1 MLDLSQNGFFH
12 LQAQGGDTTGGFD
25 IFSNGLL
32 DKDTF
37 DYMLELK
44 RMITA
49 GDRTGLV
56 GAMAY
61 YAKVIAGFLCLAH
74 FAGKAYNY
82 MLGEETWKIMPLLR
96 PFALLLVIMFWG
108 GYCDLVR
115 WPAAQLEGTAYAQ
128 IYAKNQEIGQLASER
143 WEQIDILTGRIYT
156 KAAMVDNAMDSWQNE
171 DFLQALISSMSVTDC
186 GRFLGVQGFPVGIHV
201 DHREAGTDISS
212 VLNRADH
219 HDADA
224 LYEYTVY
231 HRTALV
237 RIFRA
242 RGMA

>member
-61 YAKVIAGFLCLAH
+61 YAKVIAGFCAWLILRERLTTICWVKRLGRLC
-74 FAGKAYNY
+74 
-82 MLGEETWKIMPLLR
+82 R
-96 PFALLLVIMFWG
+96 
-108 GYCDLVR
+108 
-115 WPAAQLEGTAYAQ
+115 
-128 IYAKNQEIGQLASER
+128 S
-143 WEQIDILTGRIYT
+143 
-156 KAAMVDNAMDSWQNE
+156 
-171 DFLQALISSMSVTDC
+171 
-186 GRFLGVQGFPVGIHV
+186 
-201 DHREAGTDISS
+201 
-212 VLNRADH
+212 
-219 HDADA
+219 
-224 LYEYTVY
+224 
-231 HRTALV
+231 
-237 RIFRA
+237 
-242 RGMA
+242 

>member
-82 MLGEETWKIMPLLR
+82 MLGEE
-96 PFALLLVIMFWG
+96 
-108 GYCDLVR
+108 
-115 WPAAQLEGTAYAQ
+115 
-128 IYAKNQEIGQLASER
+128 N
-143 WEQIDILTGRIYT
+143 
-156 KAAMVDNAMDSWQNE
+156 
-171 DFLQALISSMSVTDC
+171 
-186 GRFLGVQGFPVGIHV
+186 GRFNALPEFF
-201 DHREAGTDISS
+201 S
-212 VLNRADH
+212 VRFF
-219 HDADA
+219 
-224 LYEYTVY
+224 VY
-231 HRTALV
+231 FYL
-237 RIFRA
+237 
-242 RGMA
+242 